1 MGKIVI
7 VGANHAGTA
16 AVNAILDSHPR
27 DEVTI
32 LDENTNISFLGG
44 DMALWIGKQIL
55 KPDGLFYQTANDF
68 RAKGATIH
76 LETHVESID
85 YDNKVVHAVESDGD
99 FFGESYDKLILAT
112 GSLPVLPK
120 FPGCNLENIQ
130 KVKLF
135 QDAQA
140 VTNKLDEVASRT
152 LA

>member
-7 VGANHAGTA
+7 VSANHAGTA
-16 AVNAILDSHPR
+16 AANAILDSHPR

-85 YDNKVVHAVESDGD
+85 YDDKVSTP
-99 FFGESYDKLILAT
+99 LRAT
-112 GSLPVLPK
+112 GTFSASPTTSSSSQPD
-120 FPGCNLENIQ
+120 PSRCSPSSR
-130 KVKLF
+130 
-135 QDAQA
+135 
-140 VTNKLDEVASRT
+140 VATSRISRK
-152 LA
+152 